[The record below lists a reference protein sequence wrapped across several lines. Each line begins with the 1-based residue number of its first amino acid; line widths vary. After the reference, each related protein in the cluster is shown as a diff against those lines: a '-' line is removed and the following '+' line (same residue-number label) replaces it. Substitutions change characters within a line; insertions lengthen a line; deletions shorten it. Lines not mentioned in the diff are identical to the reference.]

1 MAVIKLKHPVIFN
14 DEQVDEITLPD
25 RLKLKHMKAMDN
37 ANGEIG
43 KIAALIASMADWPMS
58 AVDQIDVEDF
68 NAIAEVAGGFL
79 ELSPAIGGR

>member
-1 MAVIKLKHPVIFN
+1 MAVIKLNHPVIFN
-14 DEQVDEITLPD
+14 DERVDELTLPD

-37 ANGEIG
+37 ARGEIG

-79 ELSPAIGGR
+79 AQSPVIGGK

>member
-14 DEQVDEITLPD
+14 DEQVDELTLPD

-37 ANGEIG
+37 ASGEIC
-43 KIAALIASMADWPMS
+43 KIAALISSMADWPMS

-79 ELSPAIGGR
+79 GQSPVIGSK